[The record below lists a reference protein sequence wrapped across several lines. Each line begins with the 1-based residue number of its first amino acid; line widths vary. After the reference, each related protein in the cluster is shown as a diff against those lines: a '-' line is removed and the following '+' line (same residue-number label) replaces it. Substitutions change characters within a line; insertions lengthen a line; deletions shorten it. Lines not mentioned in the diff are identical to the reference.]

1 MLQSRHCALGGLYRV
16 MHIASLSGRFRGCYA
31 AITALRLGACTVLC
45 KSRPCRDALGVV
57 MLLSRHCALWG
68 LYRVMHIASLP
79 GRSIGCHADILTR
92 PDRDETLHN
101 TVQEDEVLAVP

>member
-1 MLQSRHCALGGLYRV
+1 M
-16 MHIASLSGRFRGCYA
+16 
-31 AITALRLGACTVLC
+31 
-45 KSRPCRDALGVV
+45 SRPCRDALADV

-79 GRSIGCHADILTR
+79 GRFIGCHAAILTR
-92 PDRDETLHN
+92 PDRDETLLN